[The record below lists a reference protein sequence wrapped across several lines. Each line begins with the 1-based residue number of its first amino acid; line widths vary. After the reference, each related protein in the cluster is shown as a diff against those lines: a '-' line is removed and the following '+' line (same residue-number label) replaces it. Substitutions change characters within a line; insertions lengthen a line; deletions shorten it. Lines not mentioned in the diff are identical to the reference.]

1 MIKGLGNWTHTERL
15 MELASYILK
24 KKKRLLGEGGSQL
37 CMWRNMRSQGVHE
50 IAGNKSKIVKEQPDI
65 PYLHFN
71 NNFKSLSF

>member
-37 CMWRNMRSQGVHE
+37 RM
-50 IAGNKSKIVKEQPDI
+50 
-65 PYLHFN
+65 
-71 NNFKSLSF
+71 